1 MDFCRKME
9 DGKGNMESIINLFNE
24 ISRIDNLKLE
34 IGNWKKELL

>member
-1 MDFCRKME
+1 ME